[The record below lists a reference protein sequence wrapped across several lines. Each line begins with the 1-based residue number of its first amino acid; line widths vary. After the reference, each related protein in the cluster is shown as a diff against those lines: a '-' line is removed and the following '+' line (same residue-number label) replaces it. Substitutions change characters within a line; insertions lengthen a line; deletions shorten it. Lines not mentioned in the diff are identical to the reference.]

1 MQGILR
7 VESIYIRYSIVMSK
21 TKAIYSYITR
31 KRFKEIQAYRN
42 EFTIPPSMSY
52 LIEKSVVDYMKNNP
66 PE

>member
-1 MQGILR
+1 
-7 VESIYIRYSIVMSK
+7 MSK